1 MNSEGPKLFAMGLNR
16 YRLIRGRLGS
26 LVRRPWQV
34 GVLCLLASANCEA
47 VQPAFEFGYHDIPK
61 MASNSVIDGL
71 TKRLTWQASEDDQRS
86 ALAALQQLADS
97 GDAEAAFRLGR
108 YFHMQSAHRD
118 YGQALFYYKKAIE
131 KGHAWAMSNVGLLY
145 NDGLGVHLDHA
156 VAHQYFEQAANKGS
170 EYGYYNLARQ
180 NFVGEGGPRD
190 INKGM
195 AVLDACA
202 QLKKALCLY
211 DEAAIYLTGEFG
223 IPEDDPKGLA
233 LAAQAAELGD
243 RNASFGMAKLYLMGE
258 DGVSTDVAKGLS
270 ILHQLSDQGYGLATA
285 ALGDLYADPK
295 LRSEFFTL
303 HFAGDDQTPDAV
315 KAALPQDLA
324 KAQAYWLAAATTQGY
339 CRAFTSIASVYDRG
353 AGVPVDYTKAAL
365 YVANAVKCDPN
376 EPLFLFKLGDRMT
389 EAKGIPRD
397 CVRAGNLFYKSMSL
411 GYAKAGAN
419 LGYLYDKGCGTIVR
433 DDQRAFQIYL
443 ACAKAGDGMCQ
454 NNVGAMLKHGRG
466 VGEPDYVRSF
476 GWFLVSASLGED
488 LAKKNLENYKDLFSP
503 ETREQGLK
511 HAYEVAQ
518 MIHPGYVDMQ
528 AMERGD
534 MTY

>member
-1 MNSEGPKLFAMGLNR
+1 MSSEGPELLAMALNR
-16 YRLIRGRLGS
+16 YRLMRC
-26 LVRRPWQV
+26 VWQV
-34 GVLCLLASANCEA
+34 SVLCLLASANCEA

-61 MASNSVIDGL
+61 MAGNSVIDGL
-71 TKRLTWQASEDDQRS
+71 MKRLSWQASEEDKRA

-108 YFHMQSAHRD
+108 YFHLQSGHPD
-118 YGQALFYYKKAIE
+118 YGQALFYYKKASE

-145 NDGLGVHLDHA
+145 NEGLGVHLDHA

-180 NFVGEGGPRD
+180 NFVGEGGPQD
-190 INKGM
+190 IKKGL
-195 AVLDACA
+195 ALLDACA

-223 IPEDDPKGLA
+223 IAEDDPKGLA

-258 DGVSTDVAKGLS
+258 GGVSTDVAKGLS
-270 ILHQLSDQGYGLATA
+270 ILRQLSDQGYGLATA
-285 ALGDLYADPK
+285 SLGDLYADPK
-295 LRSEFFTL
+295 LRSEFFSL

-315 KAALPQDLA
+315 KAALPQDLT
-324 KAQAYWLAAATTQGY
+324 KAQSYWLAAATTQDY

-353 AGVPVDYTKAAL
+353 AGVPVDYAKAAL
-365 YVANAVKCDPN
+365 YLANAVRCDPN

-389 EAKGIPRD
+389 EAKGNSARLRESRKPLLQIHEPGLRQGGGRISGISTIKAAARLFAMTSGLSGSISLARKQATA
-397 CVRAGNLFYKSMSL
+397 CVRTTSAPCSSMVVALGSRITCVHSAGSWYRPAWARNL
-411 GYAKAGAN
+411 A
-419 LGYLYDKGCGTIVR
+419 R
-433 DDQRAFQIYL
+433 
-443 ACAKAGDGMCQ
+443 
-454 NNVGAMLKHGRG
+454 
-466 VGEPDYVRSF
+466 
-476 GWFLVSASLGED
+476 
-488 LAKKNLENYKDLFSP
+488 KNLENYKDLFSTD
-503 ETREQGLK
+503 TREQGLK

-528 AMERGD
+528 ALERGD